1 MDSINH
7 PTQSPASLRNKGPW
21 LYWLRFLTRNRYQL
35 LGAALF
41 AIVLPALIRNGFG
54 RWNWGLGSME
64 NTLVGTFGAMLLGA
78 FLLRRMTVYPGTR
91 TIAYLLPA
99 FVVSYGI
106 AMALF
111 FFVRLDYSRL
121 QFLMSFGMVI
131 AWFGFVGLLEPR
143 LRRSSLVVLPFGDAR
158 KVMRSD
164 RADWSVGRSSDELP
178 LTSSGIVAD
187 FRAEFTPEWERFL
200 ARAALAGI
208 PVYHWKQIAES
219 LTGLVDMEHL
229 SENNFGSLLPSSI
242 YRRFK
247 RLVDTVGAIVFL
259 PIAALIAG
267 LAALAIRI
275 VDGGPVLFRQTRIG
289 LGGRPFTMLKFRTMR
304 SDTDETRLYTVPNDS
319 RVTRLGRFLRRYR
332 IDELPQIVNILRG
345 EMSWIGPRPE
355 AIELAEWYESQI
367 PYYSYRH
374 VVRPGISGW
383 AQVHQGNVGEV
394 KAATGKLQFD
404 FYYIKYFSPWLD
416 ILIAAKTVQIILTGR
431 GAQ

>member
-229 SENNFGSLLPSSI
+229 SENNLDRFCHRRSIDDSSVWWTPLE
-242 YRRFK
+242 
-247 RLVDTVGAIVFL
+247 RLCSC
-259 PIAALIAG
+259 
-267 LAALAIRI
+267 
-275 VDGGPVLFRQTRIG
+275 
-289 LGGRPFTMLKFRTMR
+289 R
-304 SDTDETRLYTVPNDS
+304 S
-319 RVTRLGRFLRRYR
+319 
-332 IDELPQIVNILRG
+332 
-345 EMSWIGPRPE
+345 PR
-355 AIELAEWYESQI
+355 
-367 PYYSYRH
+367 
-374 VVRPGISGW
+374 
-383 AQVHQGNVGEV
+383 
-394 KAATGKLQFD
+394 
-404 FYYIKYFSPWLD
+404 
-416 ILIAAKTVQIILTGR
+416 
-431 GAQ
+431 